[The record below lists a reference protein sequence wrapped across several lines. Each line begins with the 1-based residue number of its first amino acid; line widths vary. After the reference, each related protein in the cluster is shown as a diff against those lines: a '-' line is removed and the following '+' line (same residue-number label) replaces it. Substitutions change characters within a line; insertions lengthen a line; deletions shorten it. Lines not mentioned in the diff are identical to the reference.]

1 MNYSPLSKQPRIP
14 SAGGNVPTERH
25 IRSHFTNMGVQHVS
39 KTDTERNTEESAA
52 DHGSVSLPAQCNCAI
67 HTNLII
73 STVPGRATLRLDKVR
88 FFTPDAQ
95 VSRTELRPDQH
106 IICHPLKTGVIHY
119 CHDSPSQRRCI
130 TAMKRPDV
138 QGGKED

>member
-1 MNYSPLSKQPRIP
+1 MTCICFHKVEFDVFKFTSKYVTLSVCKC
-14 SAGGNVPTERH
+14 
-25 IRSHFTNMGVQHVS
+25 FTLVS
-39 KTDTERNTEESAA
+39 ISRGSITLL
-52 DHGSVSLPAQCNCAI
+52 SVSQCNCAI

-73 STVPGRATLRLDKVR
+73 STVPGRATLHLDEVR

-106 IICHPLKTGVIHY
+106 IICHPLETRVIHY

-130 TAMKRPDV
+130 TAMKRPAV